1 MPAHRRAL
9 RTAVGLLLVLLGLI
23 GMLLPIMPG
32 LPLVIVGVAMIGL
45 DHPIIRPFVS
55 RLKRWRQPR

>member
-1 MPAHRRAL
+1 MPAHRSAL